1 VEGRGSSPL
10 FFGAALSPASSTL
23 RSDGLGW
30 KSKDPARFGGNRLQ
44 PKRPPPPAIDERGE
58 DIVDFVFHAQNRAED
73 IALVRDMG
81 FEVDARLDVQ
91 WTNLCT
97 KVVPN
102 EKSFVDIFVHFFPRI
117 FFEATIVNAT
127 SNKMLAAN
135 AVRTTF
141 GELLRYIGTM
151 LLISCYTKLPEYFWR
166 TASRTGDESEDE
178 ENDIPSLMFNRYM
191 SWRRYLTIRSALRFT
206 RSPPPT
212 F

>member
-1 VEGRGSSPL
+1 M
-10 FFGAALSPASSTL
+10 
-23 RSDGLGW
+23 
-30 KSKDPARFGGNRLQ
+30 
-44 PKRPPPPAIDERGE
+44 
-58 DIVDFVFHAQNRAED
+58 DFVFHAQNRAED

-166 TASRTGDESEDE
+166 TASRTGEAV
-178 ENDIPSLMFNRYM
+178 R
-191 SWRRYLTIRSALRFT
+191 AAG
-206 RSPPPT
+206 SPCPGDRVRCAPT
-212 F
+212 GGVICVSGLI